1 MQSYPDH
8 LLTDGQHQ
16 AGKAPWQQ
24 WLFVLIF
31 KHDTAPGKLF
41 DLLLIVAILASVLI
55 LALSTVSQFHFQY
68 SRWFYILEWSFTVL
82 FTIEYVL
89 RLACVQNKR
98 SYSRSFY
105 GIVDLLAFLPSY
117 LQLVV
122 QGAGYLLII
131 RIIRI
136 LRIFR
141 ILKLTRY
148 VGEADALM
156 EAVHGSRRKI
166 LVFIYVVFT
175 LVVVCG
181 SIMYLVEGEEHGF
194 TSIPASIYWA
204 VVTLTTVGYGDIS
217 PQTPLGQFIASIVM
231 VMGYGIIAVPT
242 GIFAAELGQV
252 MVRHRHNTRMCPVCG
267 LTGHDDDAAYC
278 RGCGNSLEGKRHHD
292 PGP

>member
-1 MQSYPDH
+1 MKPYPDH
-8 LLTDGQHQ
+8 LLTDGQNQ
-16 AGKAPWQQ
+16 AGSSAWQQ

-31 KHDTAPGKLF
+31 KHDTPTGKFF
-41 DLLLIVAILASVLI
+41 DILLIAAILISVLV

-68 SRWFYILEWSFTVL
+68 SQWFYTLEWTFTVL
-82 FTIEYVL
+82 FTIEYLL
-89 RLACVQNKR
+89 RLACVKSR
-98 SYSRSFY
+98 HTYSRSFY

-117 LQLVV
+117 LQLIV
-122 QGAGYLLII
+122 QGASYLLII

-175 LVVVCG
+175 LVVICG

-217 PQTPLGQFIASIVM
+217 PQTPMGQFIASLVM

-252 MVRHRHNTRMCPVCG
+252 MVRRRHNDKQCKACG
-267 LTGHDDDAAYC
+267 LSGHDADADYC
-278 RGCGNSLEGKRHHD
+278 RRCGTSLKVTEEK
-292 PGP
+292 

>member
-1 MQSYPDH
+1 MKPYPDH
-8 LLTDGQHQ
+8 LLTDGQNE
-16 AGKAPWQQ
+16 AGGADWQK

-31 KHDTAPGKLF
+31 KHETPAGKLF
-41 DLLLIVAILASVLI
+41 DLLLIVAILVSVLV
-55 LALSTVSQFHFQY
+55 LALSTVSKFHFQY
-68 SRWFYILEWSFTVL
+68 SAWFYQLEWAFTVL
-82 FTIEYVL
+82 FTLEYLL
-89 RLACVQNKR
+89 RLACVKSKR

-117 LQLVV
+117 LQLII
-122 QGAGYLLII
+122 QGASYLLII

-156 EAVHGSRRKI
+156 EALHASRRKI

-231 VMGYGIIAVPT
+231 IMGYGIIAVPT

-252 MVRHRHNTRMCPVCG
+252 MVRRRHQYKRCKACG
-267 LTGHDDDAAYC
+267 LTGHDEDADYC
-278 RGCGNSLEGKRHHD
+278 RGCGNALEVVEET
-292 PGP
+292 

>member
-1 MQSYPDH
+1 MKPYPDH
-8 LLTDGQHQ
+8 LLTDGQNE
-16 AGKAPWQQ
+16 AGSAAWQQ

-31 KHDTAPGKLF
+31 KHDTPTGKLF
-41 DLLLIVAILASVLI
+41 DLLLIVAILASVLV
-55 LALSTVSQFHFQY
+55 LALSTVSRFHFQY
-68 SRWFYILEWSFTVL
+68 STWFYYLEWIFTVC
-82 FTIEYVL
+82 FTLEYLL
-89 RLACVQNKR
+89 RLACVKSKR
-98 SYSRSFY
+98 TYSGSFY

-117 LQLVV
+117 LQLIV
-122 QGAGYLLII
+122 QGASYLLIV

-156 EAVHGSRRKI
+156 EAVHASRRKI

-181 SIMYLVEGEEHGF
+181 SIMYLIEGEEHGF

-217 PQTPLGQFIASIVM
+217 PQTPMGQFIASLVM

-252 MVRHRHNTRMCPVCG
+252 MVRRRHNDKRCRACG

-278 RGCGNSLEGKRHHD
+278 RGCGSSLEVMEEQ
-292 PGP
+292 

>member
-1 MQSYPDH
+1 MKPYPKH
-8 LLTDGQHQ
+8 LLTDGQHE
-16 AGKAPWQQ
+16 AGSAGWQQ

-31 KHDTAPGKLF
+31 KHDTPTGKLF
-41 DLLLIVAILASVLI
+41 DVSLILAILVSVLV
-55 LALSTVSQFHFQY
+55 LALSTVSKFNFQY
-68 SRWFYILEWSFTVL
+68 SQWFYNLEWTFTVL
-82 FTIEYVL
+82 FTIEYGL
-89 RLACVQNKR
+89 RLACVKSKR
-98 SYSRSFY
+98 TYARSFY
-105 GIVDLLAFLPSY
+105 GIVDLLAFLPAY
-117 LQLVV
+117 LQLIV
-122 QGAGYLLII
+122 QGASYLLII

-156 EAVHGSRRKI
+156 EAVNGSRRKI

-181 SIMYLVEGEEHGF
+181 SIMYLVEGEENGF
-194 TSIPASIYWA
+194 TSIPESIYWA

-217 PQTPLGQFIASIVM
+217 PQTPLGQFIASLVM

-252 MVRHRHNTRMCPVCG
+252 MVRRRHNNKQCKACG
-267 LTGHDDDAAYC
+267 LTDHDDDATYC
-278 RGCGNSLEGKRHHD
+278 RGCGNSLEVTEES
-292 PGP
+292 